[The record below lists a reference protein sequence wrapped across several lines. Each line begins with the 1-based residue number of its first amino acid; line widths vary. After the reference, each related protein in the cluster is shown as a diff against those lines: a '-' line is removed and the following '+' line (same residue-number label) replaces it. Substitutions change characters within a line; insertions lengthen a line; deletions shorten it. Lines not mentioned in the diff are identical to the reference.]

1 VDSIAF
7 SPDGRY
13 LATASYDGIAQLRDV
28 SAVYEAGETA
38 LAAAAPERASLTL
51 AGHPA
56 PILGIA
62 FSPDGTRLATASA
75 DGTAKVWDTATG
87 QTLLTLTGHSDA
99 VSGVAFSPDGT
110 LLATCSADGTAR
122 LYVLPIEA
130 LMALAR
136 SRLTRSL
143 TAEECRRYL
152 HVETCPHRP

>member
-56 PILGIA
+56 PILGFA

-75 DGTAKVWDTATG
+75 DGTAKVWDAVSG
-87 QTLLTLTGHSDA
+87 QSLLTLDRAGGWGIA
-99 VSGVAFSPDGT
+99 LSPDGRF
-110 LLATCSADGTAR
+110 LATVSSGTT
-122 LYVLPIEA
+122 I
-130 LMALAR
+130 
-136 SRLTRSL
+136 
-143 TAEECRRYL
+143 
-152 HVETCPHRP
+152 